1 MNKRIK
7 ELAREAGYGSRWAT
21 TEQFE
26 QFVEKFAELIVGE
39 CIRVIDNSTPVYS
52 SEDLQ
57 EDYCQG
63 DLNGHQ
69 SALLEIKQ
77 HFGVKDYTTLND
89 SILLTSNPSLCPGML
104 DK

>member
-1 MNKRIK
+1 MNERIK
-7 ELAREAGYGSRWAT
+7 ELAKLARYYSLYEKHSLQEIHKREITLIEY
-21 TEQFE
+21 QDIYDK
-26 QFVEKFAELIVGE
+26 KFAELIVRE

-63 DLNGHQ
+63 NLNGHQ

-77 HFGVKDYTTLND
+77 HFGVEE
-89 SILLTSNPSLCPGML
+89 
-104 DK
+104 